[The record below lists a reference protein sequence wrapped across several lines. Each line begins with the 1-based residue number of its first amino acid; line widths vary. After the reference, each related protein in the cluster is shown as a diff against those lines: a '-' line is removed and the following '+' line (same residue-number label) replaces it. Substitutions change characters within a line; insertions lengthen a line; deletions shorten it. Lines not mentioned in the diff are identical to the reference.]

1 MLIEALPAKLPK
13 RLADLGAGWGYLSRQ
28 LLMRDKI
35 RELHL
40 IEADFAALECAR
52 KNVIDERAHFH
63 WADATRF
70 TPDQPFDG
78 IITNPPFHT
87 TRKADPDIG
96 RSFITAA
103 AGMLT
108 PSGQMYLVANRHLP
122 YERTLSE
129 AFHHVEE
136 IAGDNAFKILRAIK
150 PLRKGR
156 PSR

>member
-1 MLIEALPAKLPK
+1 
-13 RLADLGAGWGYLSRQ
+13 LADLGAGWGYLSRH
-28 LLMRDKI
+28 LLTREKI

-40 IEADFAALECAR
+40 IEADFAALDCAR
-52 KNVIDERAHFH
+52 KNVTDPRAHFH

-96 RSFITAA
+96 RAFITAA

-122 YERTLSE
+122 YERTL
-129 AFHHVEE
+129 ADCFRHVEE
-136 IAGDNAFKILRAIK
+136 ISGDNAFKVLRATK
-150 PLRKGR
+150 PLRNAR
-156 PSR
+156 PDR